1 MPTKGQEFVTGA
13 VRGLLTSGAWA
24 RILFWARQ
32 EEGRVVRI
40 SVRYTNSAP
49 LWIIS
54 LYKRSGELVIEATGK
69 TAELAVLKA
78 VRATK

>member
-32 EEGRVVRI
+32 EEGRVVRM
-40 SVRYTNSAP
+40 SVRYMYGQS
-49 LWIIS
+49 LWVICLHEKDDS
-54 LYKRSGELVIEATGK
+54 LVIEATGK